1 MSYMPYVVIALLSAV
16 VMIQVRIH
24 RRFKSYERSTKEFN
38 KEQISYYADQ
48 ASHGRRVMKA
58 LERSSGG
65 IHKRIAETQEVATA
79 IRQHQPDLFTRV
91 PSLIYWLTAEYE
103 FLCNVRDQ
111 AFPEGKDSLHDESRR
126 HFASVSRGEIFR
138 PVRDQQSCETSGAPL
153 STSPS

>member
-24 RRFKSYERSTKEFN
+24 RRLKSYERSTKEFN
-38 KEQISYYADQ
+38 QEQISYYADQ

-65 IHKRIAETQEVATA
+65 IHKRIVETQEVATA

-91 PSLIYWLTAEYE
+91 PSLIYWLSAEYE
-103 FLCNVRDQ
+103 YLCNVRDQ
-111 AFPEGKDSLHDESRR
+111 AFPEGQDPLHDERRR
-126 HFASVSRGEIFR
+126 HFSDVSQGEIFR
-138 PVRDQQSCETSGAPL
+138 PILDQHSSVASTAPF
-153 STSPS
+153 SASHH